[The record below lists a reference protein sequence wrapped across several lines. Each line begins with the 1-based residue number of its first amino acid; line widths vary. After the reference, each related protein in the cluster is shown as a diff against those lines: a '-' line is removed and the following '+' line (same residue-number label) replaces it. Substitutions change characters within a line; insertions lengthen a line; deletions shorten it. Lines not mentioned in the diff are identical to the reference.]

1 MRKLFILLSVC
12 AIAIAIATSAFSSQH
27 TTSIEED
34 LSSPEGLMRLVPQL
48 KNADGK
54 FEIPN
59 PRTDLTRFLVV
70 HQSLTNIIEAA
81 LVKASMNVDPYAI
94 SNMPQ
99 TSLTFG
105 PKWRSAEIGVKTDG
119 RVVGFPDNNKFAG
132 YGGESFLTGLTPMAE
147 THGSFY
153 QINKPDSSIPAI
165 ISAQPTLLPCVNR
178 LVLAAADTAGT
189 WMHPSYALGTK
200 DGKAY
205 LVVNK
210 CIDLGLSNNQDGK
223 NQLLPN
229 AELFTAIQ
237 WADLPEFAHMKS
249 TDQCH
254 QHHVEQ

>member
-1 MRKLFILLSVC
+1 MRNIFALLLLSICV
-12 AIAIAIATSAFSSQH
+12 IALGTSAFSAEH

-59 PRTDLTRFLVV
+59 PKTDLNKFLVV

-81 LVKASMNVDPYAI
+81 LVKASINVDPYAI
-94 SNMPQ
+94 SSMPQ
-99 TSLTFG
+99 TSLSFG
-105 PKWRSAEIGVKTDG
+105 PKWRSAEIGAKTDG
-119 RVVGFPDNNKFAG
+119 RVVGFPDNGKFAG
-132 YGGESFLTGLTPMAE
+132 YGGESFLTGLAPMAE

-153 QINKPDSSIPAI
+153 QINKPDNSIPAI

-178 LVLAAADTAGT
+178 LMLAAADTAGT

-200 DGKAY
+200 DGKAF
-205 LVVNK
+205 LIVNK
-210 CIDLGLSNNQDGK
+210 CIDLGLSNNTGGK
-223 NQLLPN
+223 NSLLPN

-237 WADLPEFAHMKS
+237 WADIPEFAHMKT